1 MNFMTWN
8 GLAIWMKLTNMK
20 NHNANTID
28 YMDETFGWTSWH
40 WWYMEVD
47 EIGCI

>member
-1 MNFMTWN
+1 
-8 GLAIWMKLTNMK
+8 MKWSGHLNETTNMK

-40 WWYMEVD
+40 WWNWWYMEVD
-47 EIGCI
+47 EIDCI